1 MVIFQTAGG
10 QKLRFDHLWCCSFA
24 PHWEMQHLGR
34 GLQHVSMGTGSQ
46 EIVSHNHNS
55 SGEKGLKVSGK
66 ELEIAPAG
74 SCDATVKLSTA
85 FWTSFGLKSA
95 AASFSKLL
103 QCVEMIKPSYF
114 TSPTDLGWND

>member
-1 MVIFQTAGG
+1 
-10 QKLRFDHLWCCSFA
+10 
-24 PHWEMQHLGR
+24 MQQQGR

-74 SCDATVKLSTA
+74 SSDATVKLQLSTV

-95 AASFSKLL
+95 APSVSELL
-103 QCVEMIKPSYF
+103 QCAEMSKSTYF
-114 TSPTDLGWND
+114 TSPTDLGWNDRGGKVGRKEEKWSFLGSFGSFRGS